1 MYAQAAIKR
10 NIIPRNGAYRIVN
23 RDVHF
28 CTPPCSSLRSKK
40 HTSLGRITLDTAT
53 DPCMDSGHILVVMFD
68 VLVQIYEA
76 YGYSACEAASMIVE
90 HNLYGLDIDECA
102 VQPHVYAIVERIS
115 FN

>member
-1 MYAQAAIKR
+1 MYAQAAVKR

-53 DPCMDSGHILVVMFD
+53 ENKTRYLI
-68 VLVQIYEA
+68 Q
-76 YGYSACEAASMIVE
+76 
-90 HNLYGLDIDECA
+90 
-102 VQPHVYAIVERIS
+102 
-115 FN
+115 FNDCPLRGVA

>member
-1 MYAQAAIKR
+1 MYAQAAVKR

-53 DPCMDSGHILVVMFD
+53 DPIKVTAGVRVSTKVSLSFFA
-68 VLVQIYEA
+68 A
-76 YGYSACEAASMIVE
+76 YHHTQGA
-90 HNLYGLDIDECA
+90 G
-102 VQPHVYAIVERIS
+102 
-115 FN
+115 